1 MFNLRVIFL
10 HKKHTMEN
18 KIWLLSQNTSKRM
31 LGKFTDKLIV
41 VENENNTVLL
51 GKSDLEKIE
60 QIVGAKFKA

>member
-1 MFNLRVIFL
+1 
-10 HKKHTMEN
+10 MEN

-31 LGKFTDKLIV
+31 FGKFTDKLIV